1 MSSVT
6 LRWLSKKCKVA
17 NKQGNEAKPGLTRK
31 NENPARACDVERAP
45 ARAGSREPSWC
56 GRYEGLCYEG
66 SASQTQ
72 GRAKGSPRNVWFE
85 FTTMLALLSSIEV
98 AFTRRGVRM
107 RRSFA
112 AITALA
118 CLVAPASVLAENAY
132 ITNF

>member
-1 MSSVT
+1 MSLCRTLGGELESCMSSVT

-72 GRAKGSPRNVWFE
+72 GRAKGSSRNVWFE
-85 FTTMLALLSSIEV
+85 PNTVGCVCHLAADEQAAGSWRAGQKSIGV
-98 AFTRRGVRM
+98 AHNSAWR
-107 RRSFA
+107 
-112 AITALA
+112 
-118 CLVAPASVLAENAY
+118 
-132 ITNF
+132 